1 MGKWRIPG
9 AGKIQ
14 DDPRTLCKPENKEV
28 LQKMGTCQ
36 KEKGTNLKEL
46 PKTKAGT
53 AEAIK

>member
-1 MGKWRIPG
+1 MLGLQWI
-9 AGKIQ
+9 
-14 DDPRTLCKPENKEV
+14 DPRTLCKPENKEV